1 MNDCNIPDKTELLD
15 GECTGEF
22 SQWSE
27 WIDSSP
33 QSKIDRTGSERELI
47 STYTSAS
54 MLADTNLGLCGQS
67 DILAA
72 QVMTHFR
79 FKTPEIISEFKIK
92 LIGAKKVL

>member
-15 GECTGEF
+15 GECTGD

-47 STYTSAS
+47 STFTSAS
-54 MLADTNLGLCGQS
+54 LLADTNLRLCAQS

-72 QVMTHFR
+72 QVVAHFR
-79 FKTPEIISEFKIK
+79 FLGLFE
-92 LIGAKKVL
+92 